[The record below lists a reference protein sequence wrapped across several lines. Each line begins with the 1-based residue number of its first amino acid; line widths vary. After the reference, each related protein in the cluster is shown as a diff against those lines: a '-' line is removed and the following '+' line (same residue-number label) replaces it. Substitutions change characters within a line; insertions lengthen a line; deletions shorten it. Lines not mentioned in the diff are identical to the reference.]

1 MTGGG
6 KRQRPLLSALPLEDN
21 IMKKVAIVT
30 GSSRGIGYA
39 IARRLG
45 RDGFRVIVSATG
57 PQEKYEQALAGL
69 TADGTEWRYIRC
81 DIADH
86 DSRLHLIEETVR
98 QFWRIDVLVNNA
110 GVAPKVRAD
119 LLDMTEESFDRV
131 VGTNTKGNLFLT
143 QAAAKQ
149 MLRQELI
156 GKKRGTIINISSCS
170 AEVSSVSR
178 AEYCVSKAGVSMLTT
193 LFADRLAGE
202 GILVNEIRPGVIAT
216 DMTSAV
222 TGKYDK
228 LIADGAFPI
237 ARWGTPEDIAN
248 AVSAFANDDFL
259 YTTGS
264 YLDVDG
270 GFHIKRL

>member
-1 MTGGG
+1 
-6 KRQRPLLSALPLEDN
+6 
-21 IMKKVAIVT
+21 MKKVAIVT

-131 VGTNTKGNLFLT
+131 VGTNTRGNLFLT

-178 AEYCVSKAGVSMLTT
+178 GEYCVSKAGVSMLTT

>member
-98 QFWRIDVLVNNA
+98 QFGRIDVLVNNA

-119 LLDMTEESFDRV
+119 LLEMTEESFDRV

-149 MLRQELI
+149 MLRQEPI

-178 AEYCVSKAGVSMLTT
+178 GEYCVSKAGVSMLTT